1 LYINEKWGVRAR
13 TPNLEKNK
21 DIEWLADKRLIKISK
36 GNISQ
41 WKNFNKVEMVTL
53 NAWTGNHL
61 RLKAFTAD
69 SLNAFVSIQKEEE
82 CVFRVAAFAF
92 HGKEYFFENAF
103 EFLDSGGE
111 WYLNSTD
118 GYLYYKPRANENMAN
133 AEIIAPVLDPV
144 VKIEGESFDNSI
156 SNISFKG
163 ISFMH
168 SNWLRPNNFGNV
180 EMQAA
185 QFFMPDAYSTPGEF
199 TGRPSAGV
207 LVKNAHHIVFE
218 RCLFANMGATGLDFI
233 SGTHDNLVI
242 GNVFR
247 DIAGNGVSFGL
258 TPKENEVKTTI
269 YRPSDVRKMPVRET
283 VLNNY
288 FTRVG
293 KDNIG
298 AVGIMY
304 AYAANMKISHNE
316 MEDIPYTGISGG
328 WGWDFPRTAMC
339 NNVITNNYI
348 HNYMNVFY
356 DGGGIYTFSN
366 QPNSLIANN
375 YIENMRVG
383 ARGYGWCGLYTDEGT
398 RHMTVKSNVVEVQQ
412 DEKIGWLCLQ
422 SVGQGALECPVI
434 NNYTTSTSKNDNK
447 GQPIVNTHYY
457 PKADWPKAAREII
470 SNAGLSAEFKDIKE
484 EKKKLNL
491 NTNQK
496 RPANSKYPLLPKS
509 RLAQRGQGNY

>member
-1 LYINEKWGVRAR
+1 MR

-61 RLKAFTAD
+61 RLKAFTAN

-156 SNISFKG
+156 SNSSFKG

-168 SNWLRPNNFGNV
+168 SNWLRPSNFGNV

-247 DIAGNGVSFGL
+247 DIAGIGVSFGL
-258 TPKENEVKTTI
+258 TPKENEVT
-269 YRPSDVRKMPVRET
+269 P
-283 VLNNY
+283 L
-288 FTRVG
+288 FTG
-293 KDNIG
+293 PQ
-298 AVGIMY
+298 M
-304 AYAANMKISHNE
+304 
-316 MEDIPYTGISGG
+316 
-328 WGWDFPRTAMC
+328 
-339 NNVITNNYI
+339 
-348 HNYMNVFY
+348 
-356 DGGGIYTFSN
+356 
-366 QPNSLIANN
+366 
-375 YIENMRVG
+375 
-383 ARGYGWCGLYTDEGT
+383 
-398 RHMTVKSNVVEVQQ
+398 
-412 DEKIGWLCLQ
+412 
-422 SVGQGALECPVI
+422 
-434 NNYTTSTSKNDNK
+434 
-447 GQPIVNTHYY
+447 
-457 PKADWPKAAREII
+457 
-470 SNAGLSAEFKDIKE
+470 
-484 EKKKLNL
+484 
-491 NTNQK
+491 
-496 RPANSKYPLLPKS
+496 
-509 RLAQRGQGNY
+509 